1 MFAILRRSALIPGLA
16 LAMVTGPVFAQDP
29 TAVSPEV
36 VSLEDALHRSGVAS
50 SASPASTNSRIVGP
64 VAEAEAARALVGQ
77 AGLRPNPEVSF
88 EVENIAGS
96 GAFSGLNATEYTL
109 AVGQRIELG
118 DKRAARVSSAQ
129 AQANLAQ
136 LKADLAEA
144 ELGFLVRQ
152 RYVSAAAASARV
164 GLARDVVVRNEELA
178 RIAGVLVE
186 VGREPPLRALR
197 ADAALA
203 EARAELQ
210 AAEASSLAART
221 ALASLWNDQ
230 ATPPLVQSEFPQIEP
245 PAFALTAQTGLQ
257 FQMAQ
262 AESRAAEAEIVRERS
277 LRIPDPVVSAGVRRF
292 EESNDSAFLVGVSV
306 PLPFINR
313 NQGNIA
319 AAEARLRA
327 ANARERVALAD
338 FEQAVTSARARYF
351 ASEARAETLA
361 TTSLP
366 QAEEALRL
374 VRIGYRNGR
383 FPLIEVLSAAEARD
397 AIREALIAAQEDRG
411 QAAAELIRLAAQ

>member
-1 MFAILRRSALIPGLA
+1 MFATFRRSALFAGLA
-16 LAMVTGPVFAQDP
+16 LAMLVQPAIAQD
-29 TAVSPEV
+29 ASI
-36 VSLEDALHRSGVAS
+36 VSLEEALDLTGVADDATS
-50 SASPASTNSRIVGP
+50 STFNPRIVGP
-64 VAEAEAARALVGQ
+64 RAESEAAQALVGQ
-77 AGLRPNPEVSF
+77 ARLRPNPEVSL

-96 GAFSGLNATEYTL
+96 GAFSGLSATEYTL

-118 DKRAARVSSAQ
+118 GKRGARVAAAEAQ
-129 AQANLAQ
+129 AQLANLRT
-136 LKADLAEA
+136 DLAGA
-144 ELGFLVRQ
+144 ELGFLVRE
-152 RYVSAAAASARV
+152 RYVAAAAAASRV
-164 GLARDVVVRNEELA
+164 ELARDVVDRNEELA

-197 ADAALA
+197 AEATLA

-210 AAEASSLAART
+210 AAEANSLAART
-221 ALASLWNDQ
+221 ALASLWGEQD
-230 ATPPLVQSEFPQIEP
+230 TPPLVPGAFPNIEP
-245 PAFALTAQTGLQ
+245 PAAVLASATSLPLQVARGQSATA
-257 FQMAQ
+257 
-262 AESRAAEAEIVRERS
+262 AAEIDYERS

-292 EESNDSAFLVGVSV
+292 EESNDSAFLVGVSI
-306 PLPFINR
+306 PLPFWNR

-327 ANARERVALAD
+327 ANAREVVALAD
-338 FEQAVTSARARYF
+338 FELTVTRARSQYL
-351 ASEARAETLA
+351 AAEARVETLS

-397 AIREALIAAQEDRG
+397 AIREALITAQEDRG